1 MPDFDALLAQ
11 WHAVDQYLEARYV
24 PSDDALNATL
34 SNTIEAGMAEINVAP
49 NQGKMLMLFAMMS
62 GAKRILEIG
71 TLAGYSA
78 IWMARALPDDGQL
91 ITLEYDPQYAE
102 VAQKN
107 IALAGLSNKVEIRVG
122 LAVDKLEQMVASD
135 EGPFDF
141 IFIDADKPSN
151 PQYLDYALKLS
162 RPGTVIVGD
171 NVVRNGA
178 VTDAS
183 SSDPKVRG
191 VRQFNDLIAAN
202 PRLTATAIQTVG
214 SKGYD
219 GFALAIVLG
228 D

>member
-1 MPDFDALLAQ
+1 M

-49 NQGKMLMLFAMMS
+49 NQGKMLMLFAMMC

-78 IWMARALPDDGQL
+78 IWMARALPEDGQL
-91 ITLEYDPQYAE
+91 ITLEYDPRHAE

-107 IALAGLSNKVEIRVG
+107 IDLAGLSDKVEIRVG
-122 LAVDKLEQMVASD
+122 RAVDTLAQMVVAG

-171 NVVRNGA
+171 NVVRDGA
-178 VTDAS
+178 VIDAKT
-183 SSDPKVRG
+183 SDPNVQG

-202 PRLTATAIQTVG
+202 PRLSATAIQTVG